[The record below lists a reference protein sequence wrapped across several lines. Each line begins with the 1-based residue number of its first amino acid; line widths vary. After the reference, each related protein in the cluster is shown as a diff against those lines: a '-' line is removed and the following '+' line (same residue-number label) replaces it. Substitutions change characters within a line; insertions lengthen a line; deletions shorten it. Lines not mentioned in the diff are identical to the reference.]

1 MRKLLGF
8 LVIIVVVVGVVGFAC
23 GWFSFASEKG
33 GSGGTNVE
41 LHIDDQKIQTDV
53 TEVGEK
59 AKQGLESL
67 EKKAESALHSDN
79 KK

>member
-1 MRKLLGF
+1 MRKLISF
-8 LVIIVVVVGVVGFAC
+8 LVIIVVVVGVVGFAR

-41 LHIDDQKIQTDV
+41 LHIDDQKVKTDV
-53 TEVGEK
+53 NKLGE
-59 AKQGLESL
+59 GLKSL
-67 EKKAESALHSDN
+67 EKKADSALHSDN